1 MSINQLN
8 GTGTL
13 PLPSTTTST
22 VQKASVPDTDN
33 TQSLAS
39 TIRSKVS
46 NKPESEEQIKQAVQ
60 KIQGAVDNLAHNLR
74 FSIDEDTGKTIIK
87 VVDAHTDEII
97 RQFPTEEAIEIAR
110 TLDKVQ
116 GLLFNDKAKLKNSYS
131 DRT

>member
-8 GTGTL
+8 GTGAL
-13 PLPSTTTST
+13 SLPSTTTPT
-22 VQKASVPDTDN
+22 VQKASVPNTDN
-33 TQSLAS
+33 ISSQAS
-39 TIRSKVS
+39 AVRSKVS

-116 GLLFNDKAKLKNSYS
+116 GLLFNDKA
-131 DRT
+131 